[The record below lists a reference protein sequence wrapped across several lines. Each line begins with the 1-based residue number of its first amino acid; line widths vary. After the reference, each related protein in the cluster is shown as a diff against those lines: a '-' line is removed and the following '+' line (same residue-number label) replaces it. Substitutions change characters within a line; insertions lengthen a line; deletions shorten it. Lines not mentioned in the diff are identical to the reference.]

1 MPSQADGAEV
11 DLRNL
16 PERAETPDVAAAG
29 G

>member
-16 PERAETPDVAAAG
+16 PEPVETPDVATAG